1 MQRILSEG
9 VSNSAFIN
17 VQVVNG
23 INSNLASGRVFSS
36 SVKTHGVFLLSTR
49 QLISNQI

>member
-9 VSNSAFIN
+9 VSNSAFILR
-17 VQVVNG
+17 VVNG
-23 INSNLASGRVFSS
+23 IKSNLASGRVFSS